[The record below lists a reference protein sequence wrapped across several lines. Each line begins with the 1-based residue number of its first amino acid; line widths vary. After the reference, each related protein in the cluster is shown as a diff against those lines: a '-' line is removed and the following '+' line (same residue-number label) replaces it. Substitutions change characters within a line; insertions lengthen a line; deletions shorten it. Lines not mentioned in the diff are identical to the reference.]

1 MPLQRALGNHES
13 ERSLLGSAEAV
24 AIDSDVSE
32 AAPFAH
38 DFSRIPVFLRTPVRI
53 QAKRT
58 VNPPSDIHEQEADRI
73 ADQMMATP
81 DNSVGSATPQRLQ
94 RYSEQTS
101 GPAVTAPASV
111 ERVLASPGRPLDS
124 AIRKKMERNFGQDF
138 SGVRLHS
145 GVDAAQSA
153 RELNANAYTAG
164 RHIVFGA
171 GRFVPGTPAGERLI
185 AHELTHVLQ
194 QRTAPYGVQRK
205 GPEGETR
212 KPATSQPAATQPA
225 PSPPPLTYDRD
236 TYTLKPLPDGFTLKS
251 IQSNLTTKI
260 AAGDLKSATA
270 SGVTSGSTEDIF
282 VLYVIW
288 ALGTKSRWG
297 TEADIVTAI
306 GWPPKPGDPAPLGR
320 ITLRIDD
327 KGAATAALL
336 ATGPVPPAAQTT
348 VAVASPQLIAD
359 YGFKAVRD
367 DGTAAWADA
376 EISDVSAALAMV
388 PASDKKA
395 LKGVELIRVK
405 TIAGGFSGEFSTG
418 GGVAKGATTV
428 TALPSLKLADLA
440 FPATQLQ
447 FFGDKT
453 KTVPAS
459 FQTIL
464 HEVGHAV
471 ENETYRTVNEAYDK
485 AILERNKKVVPQ
497 NESYEAIKKVA
508 AEYDTLY
515 KKYQAAKAAGNTT
528 LQTSLT
534 EQLNALNSKKTGL
547 LAKNKA
553 QTTEVR
559 KATAT
564 RDAAKAKVDATR
576 VPAPV
581 VAPFKA
587 DAAAKKSAADAALAA
602 ARPQIKALPA
612 PAASTSAAY
621 MKAVEDTAKAIA
633 SFVKDA
639 ADGAIGPLE
648 DTVPAQDRQP
658 RQRTRRSRNGY
669 SRAPGSRRAI
679 AGRLRTGRMVR
690 SRAHARPS

>member
-1 MPLQRALGNHES
+1 
-13 ERSLLGSAEAV
+13 
-24 AIDSDVSE
+24 
-32 AAPFAH
+32 
-38 DFSRIPVFLRTPVRI
+38 
-53 QAKRT
+53 
-58 VNPPSDIHEQEADRI
+58 
-73 ADQMMATP
+73 
-81 DNSVGSATPQRLQ
+81 
-94 RYSEQTS
+94 
-101 GPAVTAPASV
+101 
-111 ERVLASPGRPLDS
+111 
-124 AIRKKMERNFGQDF
+124 MERNFGQNF

-145 GVDAAQSA
+145 GLDAAQSA

-164 RHIVFGA
+164 RDIVFGA
-171 GRFVPGTPAGERLI
+171 GRFAPGTSVGERLI

-194 QRTAPYGVQRK
+194 QRTAPYCVQRK
-205 GPEGETR
+205 GPEGETK
-212 KPATSQPAATQPA
+212 KPATSQPPATQPA
-225 PSPPPLTYDRD
+225 AASPPPLTYDRD
-236 TYTLKPLPDGFTLKS
+236 THPLQPLPAGFTLKN

-270 SGVTSGSTEDIF
+270 SGVTSGSTEEIF

-320 ITLRIDD
+320 VTLRIDD
-327 KGAATAALL
+327 KGAATAELL
-336 ATGPVPPAAQTT
+336 ATGPVPAAAQTT
-348 VAVASPQLIAD
+348 VSVGSAQLIAD

-367 DGTAAWADA
+367 DGTAAWSDA

-388 PASDKKA
+388 PASDKTA

-418 GGVAKGATTV
+418 GGVVKGATTV

-459 FQTIL
+459 FQSIL

-471 ENETYRTVNEAYDK
+471 ENETYRNANEAYDK
-485 AILERNKKVVPQ
+485 AILERNKKVIRQ
-497 NESYEAIKKVA
+497 NESSEAFKKVA

-515 KKYQAAKAAGNTT
+515 KKYQEAKAAGNTT
-528 LQTSLT
+528 LQASLT
-534 EQLNALNSKKTGL
+534 GQLNALNTKKSEL

-553 QTTEVR
+553 QTTEVN

-564 RDAAKAKVDATR
+564 RDAAKAKLDATR

-587 DAAAKKSAADAALAA
+587 DAATKKAAADTALTA

-612 PAASTSAAY
+612 PEAGASVAY
-621 MKAVEDTAKAIA
+621 MKTVEDTTKAIA
-633 SFVKDA
+633 TFAKDA
-639 ADGAIGPLE
+639 VDGSIGPLE
-648 DTVPAQDRQP
+648 DTVFAQTANRDKERDALATATPAHPALAALSPVASAQD
-658 RQRTRRSRNGY
+658 
-669 SRAPGSRRAI
+669 
-679 AGRLRTGRMVR
+679 RMVR
-690 SRAHARPS
+690 SRAHVCPS